1 RRVLG
6 HHGLGLE
13 DVLGG
18 SARALAARVELRGCG
33 RDRSGDRLLLFVG
46 RARRGSVGRRLEGRR
61 HERDGTLGDALSD
74 SFAVDLGHVDYSA
87 SASVSSIVA
96 SWSSTPSAS
105 SPSTVS
111 VTWSPVFAP
120 SEMTPRML
128 AALTGAPSPLAIV
141 TVWPEFLAASENSF
155 AGRACRPWED
165 AMVTVRVAMVFPF
178 VGGAAG
184 ADPSEGVLNERER
197 PRAIAIA
204 RDVGGERHD
213 GDPARGRE
221 GEDVACR

>member
-1 RRVLG
+1 
-6 HHGLGLE
+6 
-13 DVLGG
+13 
-18 SARALAARVELRGCG
+18 
-33 RDRSGDRLLLFVG
+33 
-46 RARRGSVGRRLEGRR
+46 
-61 HERDGTLGDALSD
+61 
-74 SFAVDLGHVDYSA
+74 
-87 SASVSSIVA
+87 SSIVA

-221 GEDVACR
+221 GEDVACRLGRVRAEEDCVCRRDVLGDRGEGPRDRVEGDPRRRRGAL